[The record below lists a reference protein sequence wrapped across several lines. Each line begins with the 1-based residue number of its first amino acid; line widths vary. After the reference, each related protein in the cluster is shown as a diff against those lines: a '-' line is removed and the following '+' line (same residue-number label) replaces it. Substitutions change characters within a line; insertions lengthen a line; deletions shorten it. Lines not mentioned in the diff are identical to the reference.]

1 MESDPV
7 VAEVRAIREQQ
18 AARFGYRLHEIV
30 KDAQRQDAAG
40 DRTVVRLS
48 PRRPE
53 IAVAIPGQA
62 EPGVGADSR

>member
-7 VAEVRAIREQQ
+7 VAEVRAIREQH
-18 AARFGYRLHEIV
+18 AARFGYRLDEIV
-30 KDAQRQDAAG
+30 LDAQRQDAAG
-40 DRTVVRLS
+40 DRKVVRLS

-53 IAVAIPGQA
+53 IAAAVSGQA

>member
-30 KDAQRQDAAG
+30 KDAQRQDAVG

-53 IAVAIPGQA
+53 IAAAIPGRA
-62 EPGVGADSR
+62 KPGVGADSR